1 MDVESSITERADL
14 LARVELFGGLN
25 RLALAKLAA
34 HLVPVTLPRGE
45 ELFHQ
50 GDPGDAFYMVARGE
64 VGVYVTD
71 GADGGENRVAILRA
85 GAPVGEMALLTSSPR
100 SATIRAE
107 SDGELLRLD
116 RARFLRLVRQE
127 PDVLL
132 AVAATVTRRL
142 QKTLAGGS
150 AATAQQGVDRG
161 EASAEKTAAPVSEKK
176 PTRRLPSR
184 AAIGALLAALILLS
198 GWVVAPPEGLSLSG
212 WRAVVLLAAAVPV
225 LATEALPEG
234 VLALLLCAAWV
245 VGGVARPEIA
255 LKGFA
260 STSWILVVSVLAV
273 GSAIAASGVLYRL
286 ALWIVA
292 HSKGGFAGQ
301 VAALSLAGVVMG
313 PAVPNATGR
322 VTIIAPAL
330 KELVEALG
338 YAPGSVAAVGL
349 SMATL
354 IGFGQMVG
362 VFLTSSTTAVLVFA
376 VLPPESRRGLTWL
389 TWAYYAAPANAILFI
404 GLVATILLLYRS
416 SAAADHTE
424 RRSSLDLQRALLGR
438 PARRERIALAVGA
451 ALVIGFATE
460 PLHGVNAAWVA
471 VLALAVLAAT
481 GVLNAATLRDV
492 NWSFALLFG
501 MLVGIS
507 DVFSSTRVDQWAAR
521 AIAAS
526 AGGLTADRA
535 LFVLV
540 LTLSCFVVSLVL
552 RWQAA
557 APLMTIALAPVASA
571 AGIHPLIV
579 GLVALI
585 ACNTFFLPYQ
595 STTYLALYHG
605 TGGEIF
611 SHRQARPVAFAYAL
625 FCLIALVG
633 SVFFWKLMGLL

>member
-1 MDVESSITERADL
+1 MDVESSIAERADL
-14 LARVELFGGLN
+14 LARVELFAGLS

-34 HLVPVTLPRGE
+34 HLVPVALANGE
-45 ELFHQ
+45 ELFRQ
-50 GDPGDAFYMVARGE
+50 GDPGDAFYLIARGE

-71 GADGGENRVAILRA
+71 GGDGGENRVATLRA

-116 RARFLRLVRQE
+116 RTRFLRLVRQE

-132 AVAATVTRRL
+132 AIAATVTRRL
-142 QKTLAGGS
+142 QNTLAGVS
-150 AATAQQGVDRG
+150 APAAEESV
-161 EASAEKTAAPVSEKK
+161 ESVKPSAEKAAAPASGKK

-184 AAIGALLAALILLS
+184 AATGALLAAVILVS
-198 GWVVAPPEGLSLSG
+198 GCFIAPPEGLSLSG
-212 WRAVVLLAAAVPV
+212 WRALILLVAAVPV

-234 VLALLLCAAWV
+234 VLALLLSGAWV
-245 VGGVARPEIA
+245 IGGVARPEIA

-260 STSWILVVSVLAV
+260 STSWVLVVSVLAV
-273 GSAIAASGVLYRL
+273 GAAIAASGVLYRL

-292 HSKGGFAGQ
+292 HTKGGFVGQ
-301 VAALSLAGVVMG
+301 VAALSVAGVVMG

-322 VTIIAPAL
+322 VTIVAPAL

-338 YAPGSVAAVGL
+338 YAPRSAAAVGL

-362 VFLTSSTTAVLVFA
+362 TFLTSSTTAVLVFA

-404 GLVATILLLYRS
+404 GIVAAILMLYRS
-416 SAAADHTE
+416 SAAAHDAE
-424 RRSSLDLQRALLGR
+424 RRSALDLQRALLGR
-438 PARRERIALAVGA
+438 ATRRERIALAVGA
-451 ALVIGFATE
+451 GLVIGFATE
-460 PLHGVNAAWVA
+460 PLHGVNAAWVS

-507 DVFSSTRVDQWAAR
+507 DVFSSTRVDQWVARTMAANV
-521 AIAAS
+521 
-526 AGGLTADRA
+526 GGLTTDRA
-535 LFVLV
+535 LFILV
-540 LTLSCFVVSLVL
+540 LTLFCFIVSLVL

-557 APLMTIALAPVASA
+557 APLVTIALAPAASA
-571 AGIHPLIV
+571 AGIHPFVV
-579 GLVALI
+579 GFVALI

-605 TGGEIF
+605 TGGELF
-611 SHRQARPVAFAYAL
+611 SHRQARPAAFAYAL